1 MEERL
6 KVIEPRTRVAE
17 RTEVE
22 SPPSPPPPA
31 PPSLRLH
38 LDQVAQATKT
48 EALQENADHFLAVYE
63 QEWEWGVQARELEEE
78 QIERPK
84 MLSILGR

>member
-22 SPPSPPPPA
+22 SPPPPPP
-31 PPSLRLH
+31 SMRLH